1 MPQSADNVTDNTARS
16 RYELEVDG
24 EVAFIDHVGEGDA
37 VAFLHTEVP
46 KSMEGKGIG
55 SKLVRGALD
64 DARRRGFKVVPRCP
78 FVQEYATR
86 HPEYQDVV
94 LPVNKDQ

>member
-1 MPQSADNVTDNTARS
+1 MPQSADNFTDNTARS

-37 VAFLHTEVP
+37 VAFTHTEVP

-55 SKLVRGALD
+55 SRLVRGALD

-78 FVQEYATR
+78 FVQEYAAR
-86 HPEYQDVV
+86 HPEYQDIV